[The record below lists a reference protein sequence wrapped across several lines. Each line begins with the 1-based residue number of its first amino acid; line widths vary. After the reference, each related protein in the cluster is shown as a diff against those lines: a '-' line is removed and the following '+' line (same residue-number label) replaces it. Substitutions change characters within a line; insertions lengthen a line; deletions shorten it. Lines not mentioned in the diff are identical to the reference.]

1 MKISNSHG
9 LSAGFL
15 KSGLV
20 ESIDT
25 EQVMISLRKA
35 SVYSGASANLWL
47 RKRGG
52 QIKYRP
58 LMGPGSHTRFR
69 AGKNIFRVIGSW
81 DGLDYECLLQLSE
94 KSLSWKWSVD
104 ILNNSDEDLVLDLI
118 YVQDVGL
125 KAAGSGTVNE

>member
-9 LSAGFL
+9 LSAGIL
-15 KSGLV
+15 EVRPGR
-20 ESIDT
+20 SIDT
-25 EQVMISLRKA
+25 EQVRISLRTS

-69 AGKNIFRVIGSW
+69 TGKNIFRVIGSW

-94 KSLSWKWSVD
+94 KSPSWKWSVD
-104 ILNNSDEDLVLDLI
+104 ILNNSVKIRCLI
-118 YVQDVGL
+118 
-125 KAAGSGTVNE
+125 